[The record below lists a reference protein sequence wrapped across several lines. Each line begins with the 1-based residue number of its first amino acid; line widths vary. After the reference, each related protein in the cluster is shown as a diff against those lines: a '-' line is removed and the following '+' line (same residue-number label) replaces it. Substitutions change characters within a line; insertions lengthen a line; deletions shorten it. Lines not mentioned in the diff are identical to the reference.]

1 MEKHFDINEQGLSI
15 RCKLICSASDKT
27 ARSFDHIAIVTH
39 GFGSN
44 KETAG
49 TSNFGEHL
57 TSKFKGWGVIAF
69 EWPCHGMDARKKLT
83 VGECLTYLT
92 IVTEYA
98 KRELQAKDV
107 CIYSTSLG
115 GYLTLRYLIEV
126 GNPFRKIALRC
137 PAIHMY
143 ETMYSRI
150 PDADKTKL
158 AKGKDIQ
165 VGFERKMKVDQAFFD
180 DLKSF

>member
-57 TSKFKGWGVIAF
+57 TSKYKGWGVIRS
-69 EWPCHGMDARKKLT
+69 EERR
-83 VGECLTYLT
+83 VGKEC
-92 IVTEYA
+92 
-98 KRELQAKDV
+98 R
-107 CIYSTSLG
+107 
-115 GYLTLRYLIEV
+115 
-126 GNPFRKIALRC
+126 
-137 PAIHMY
+137 
-143 ETMYSRI
+143 SRWS
-150 PDADKTKL
+150 PYH
-158 AKGKDIQ
+158 
-165 VGFERKMKVDQAFFD
+165 
-180 DLKSF
+180 

>member
-49 TSNFGEHL
+49 TANFGEHL
-57 TSKFKGWGVIAF
+57 TSKYKGWGVIAF
-69 EWPCHGMDARKKLT
+69 DWPCHGMDARKKLT

-115 GYLTLRYLIEV
+115 G
-126 GNPFRKIALRC
+126 
-137 PAIHMY
+137 
-143 ETMYSRI
+143 
-150 PDADKTKL
+150 
-158 AKGKDIQ
+158 
-165 VGFERKMKVDQAFFD
+165 
-180 DLKSF
+180 

>member
-69 EWPCHGMDARKKLT
+69 AWPCHGMDARKKLT
-83 VGECLTYLT
+83 VGECLPSD
-92 IVTEYA
+92 YA
-98 KRELQAKDV
+98 R
-107 CIYSTSLG
+107 
-115 GYLTLRYLIEV
+115 
-126 GNPFRKIALRC
+126 RC
-137 PAIHMY
+137 PAIHLY
-143 ETMYSRI
+143 EPMFRRF
-150 PDADKTKL
+150 PDADKT
-158 AKGKDIQ
+158 
-165 VGFERKMKVDQAFFD
+165 
-180 DLKSF
+180 